1 VETIFAEASTNP
13 KFIEQVAAEASVKV
27 DALYVDLLGDNGGEA
42 GTYLDF
48 FRTNVNRIV
57 TGLK

>member
-1 VETIFAEASTNP
+1 
-13 KFIEQVAAEASVKV
+13 V
-27 DALYVDLLGDNGGEA
+27 DALYVDSLGDNGGEA